1 MCEFYTDLDAKLQ
14 EFITEQKIFFV
25 GTADTDGRVNVSPK
39 SMNVQS
45 LVFDRLNMWVV
56 GVTVLLFLMILNA

>member
-1 MCEFYTDLDAKLQ
+1 MCEFYTELDAKMQ

-25 GTADTDGRVNVSPK
+25 GTAYTDGRVNLSPRG
-39 SMNVQS
+39 MNVQN
-45 LVFDRLNMWVV
+45 LVFARLNMWVV

>member
-1 MCEFYTDLDAKLQ
+1 MCEFYKELDAKLQ

-39 SMNVQS
+39 GMNVQN
-45 LVFDRLNMWVV
+45 LVFARLNMWVV